1 MPLTLL
7 RSSPPALTRQQLATL
22 SESTPA
28 SFTDIPPLLHH
39 HETQV
44 RYTLDPPFE
53 ELEREGVADLY
64 ITEGAV
70 SFFSTASSTGLSI
83 PYPHLTLHAISREP
97 PRSST
102 TNATTNGASASSSS
116 ETSSSTTAPP
126 AGPCIYC
133 QVDAEV
139 IESDTDELEGQTYEL
154 ILFPSDSSTVDKI
167 FETLSD
173 CAALHPPPGAS
184 DPSSLFG
191 GLDPDSMV
199 YADEQGNVAGPG
211 LDSVETHGS
220 GDAMEDAPDSPDIAL
235 ESSAGRVRSDFTH
248 PETRK
253 GPY

>member
-7 RSSPPALTRQQLATL
+7 RSSPPALTRDQLATL

-53 ELEREGVADLY
+53 ELAGEGVADLF

-70 SFFSTASSTGLSI
+70 SFFSTTSSTGLLI

-102 TNATTNGASASSSS
+102 ANATTNGASSSSS
-116 ETSSSTTAPP
+116 SSVSTSPTG

-133 QVDAEV
+133 QVDSQV
-139 IESDTDELEGQTYEL
+139 IESDTHELEGQTYEL
-154 ILFPSDSSTVDKI
+154 ILFPSDPSTLDRI
-167 FETLSD
+167 FETLSN

-199 YADEQGNVAGPG
+199 YADEQGNVVGPG
-211 LDSVETHGS
+211 LDQINAHID
-220 GDAMEDAPDSPDIAL
+220 GDAAEDAGDAPEAAV
-235 ESSAGRVRSDFTH
+235 ESSAGRVRSDLIH